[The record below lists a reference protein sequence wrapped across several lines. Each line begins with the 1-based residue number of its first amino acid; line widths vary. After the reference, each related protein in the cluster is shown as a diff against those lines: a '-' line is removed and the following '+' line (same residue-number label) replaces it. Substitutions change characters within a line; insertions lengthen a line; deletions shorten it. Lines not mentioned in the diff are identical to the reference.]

1 MSADPINMERKLKN
15 LGKRIATCIGLMA
28 VALAGQTAYA
38 QEDDLVAK
46 MKTTKKLDVAVGSS
60 PAWTTLDAAG
70 KATGIM
76 PDIVAAVLKK
86 AGIDAT
92 LNPVAMPF
100 DSIIPSLVSGKVD
113 LAANTMFV
121 TPARAKQVLFTD
133 ILLYNSEGLFVAK
146 GNPLGIK
153 SLADLCGR
161 TGATY
166 KGTVWTATLEKA
178 SKECPDGK
186 AIDIRLY
193 TSSDLV
199 LQDIAAGRVNGGLVD
214 QYAGL
219 YALVKDPSLK
229 FELSTGYVSANRAA
243 NGAAFPINPKYKSF
257 AAVFNKA
264 YFELLADGTIKGIFE
279 HYGLTPAEA
288 FLRRE

>member
-1 MSADPINMERKLKN
+1 MEIPVRKI
-15 LGKRIATCIGLMA
+15 GKRIAACIGLLA
-28 VALAGQTAYA
+28 VTTALMGQPVQA
-38 QEDDLVAK
+38 QEDDLLAK
-46 MKTTKKLDVAVGSS
+46 LKATKKLDTAVGQS
-60 PAWTTLDAAG
+60 PAWSTLDAAG
-70 KATGIM
+70 NATGIM
-76 PDIVAAVLKK
+76 PDITAAVLKK

-92 LNPVAMPF
+92 LNPIVMPF
-100 DSIIPSLVSGKVD
+100 DSIIPSLVSGKAD
-113 LAANTMFV
+113 IAANTMFV

-133 ILLYNSEGLFVAK
+133 ILLYNSEGMFVAK

-153 SLADLCGR
+153 SVADLCGH

-166 KGTVWTATLEKA
+166 KGTVWTAVLEKA
-178 SKECPDGK
+178 SKECPAGK
-186 AIDIRLY
+186 SIEIRLY
-193 TSSDLV
+193 TSGDLV
-199 LQDIAAGRVNGGLVD
+199 LQDVAAGRVNGGLVD

-219 YALVKDPSLK
+219 YALSKDPSLK
-229 FELSTGYVSANRAA
+229 FELATGYVPADRKA

-279 HYGLTPAEA
+279 KYGIKPADV